1 MGTSSSRRKGQSP
14 QVTNAKTVRKLMV
27 IRMNYIL
34 GEKFGWLN
42 DLEEYLDQSSIV
54 CIKNRN

>member
-1 MGTSSSRRKGQSP
+1 
-14 QVTNAKTVRKLMV
+14 MV